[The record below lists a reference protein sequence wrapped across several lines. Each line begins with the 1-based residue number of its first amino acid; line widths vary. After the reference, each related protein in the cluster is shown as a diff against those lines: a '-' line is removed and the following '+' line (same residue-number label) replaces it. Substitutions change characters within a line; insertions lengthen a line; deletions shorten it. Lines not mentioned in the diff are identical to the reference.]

1 MNLERSVV
9 ELEELA
15 HELSNSVAMTMNNLV
30 QATALQD
37 AEEVFNRIAISL
49 DQAMHATTTLRKLMM
64 ELRSLRLAV
73 FEESQR

>member
-73 FEESQR
+73 FEESRR